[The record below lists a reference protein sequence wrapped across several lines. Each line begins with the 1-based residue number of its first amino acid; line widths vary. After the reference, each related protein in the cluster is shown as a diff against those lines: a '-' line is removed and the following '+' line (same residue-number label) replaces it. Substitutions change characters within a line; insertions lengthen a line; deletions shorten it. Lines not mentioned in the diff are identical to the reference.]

1 MTIAKERNIVKNTL
15 RELSLQSAQLWEEI
29 EAAQHE
35 NAEENQVGLAI
46 QNLLQNQDAI
56 EAKIDSIVWV
66 KEHLEA
72 ELAGWEEKRK
82 RAVALYDDAI
92 ESRKNSIN
100 QIKEMILF
108 LYKSGLIE
116 NKNRGKECE
125 IEIRDNPP
133 AVEELNMDIDSED
146 FPSEF
151 KRIKVYPDNK
161 AIINAFKSGIDVS
174 EFADIV
180 IRKQV
185 RFKRKKS
192 KNN

>member
-1 MTIAKERNIVKNTL
+1 MTIAQERNIAKKTL
-15 RELSLQSAQLWEEI
+15 RELSLQSARLWEEI

-35 NAEENQVGLAI
+35 NTEENQVGLAI
-46 QNLLQNQDAI
+46 QNLFENQDAI

-108 LYKSGLIE
+108 LYQSGLIKD
-116 NKNRGKECE
+116 KNRGKECE

-133 AVEELNMDIDSED
+133 AVEELNMDIDSEE

-151 KRIKVYPDNK
+151 KRIKVSPDNK
-161 AIINAFKSGIDVS
+161 AIINAFKSGINVS
-174 EFADIV
+174 EFANIV